1 MGKLDDFFKSII
13 GEKEKKSELEI
24 LEEIEE
30 CLKMKEI
37 DKALEQI
44 KNLEKEH
51 NIFLAL
57 RMVIRSIVEQLDE
70 GEQTGTLNE
79 EDVSRTRERIKETIP
94 VVNALFNPR
103 YRALLMADLAILFY
117 RLDDELNGDI
127 ALRTAINLAENHDDI
142 IREILM
148 NLIRLGLLDKA
159 GYAMKMVREPEKL
172 DVVLVHLAE
181 MFYRTG
187 EEEKAKLI
195 IKHIASPF
203 HKAMALYYIASIEGT
218 QNREEALRILEEA
231 FKMAEKVEDPDAR
244 FELMLK
250 LYDLKHSL
258 LGEALNLREIL
269 SRREVPPQ

>member
-13 GEKEKKSELEI
+13 GGKEKKSELEI

-30 CLKMKEI
+30 YLKMKEI

-57 RMVIRSIVEQLDE
+57 RMVIRSIVEQLDKE
-70 GEQTGTLNE
+70 EQTGTLNE
-79 EDVSRTRERIKETIP
+79 EDVSRTRERIKEMIP
-94 VVNALFNPR
+94 AVNALFNPR

-117 RLDDELNGDI
+117 RLDDELNGDL

-159 GYAMKMVREPEKL
+159 GYAMKMVRDPEKL

-181 MFYRTG
+181 MFYRAG
-187 EEEKAKLI
+187 EVEKAKLI

-218 QNREEALRILEEA
+218 QNREEALRILEGA
-231 FKMAEKVEDPDAR
+231 FKLAEEVEDPDAR

>member
-1 MGKLDDFFKSII
+1 MGKLDDFFKSFM
-13 GEKEKKSELEI
+13 GGKKDKSELEI

-30 CLKMKEI
+30 YLKMGEI
-37 DKALEQI
+37 DEALEQI

-70 GEQTGTLNE
+70 WEQTGTLNE
-79 EDVSRTRERIKETIP
+79 EDLGRIKERIKEMIP

-117 RLDDELNGDI
+117 RLDDELNGDL
-127 ALRTAINLAENHDDI
+127 ALRTAINLAGNHDDI

-172 DVVLVHLAE
+172 DVVLVYLAE
-181 MFYRTG
+181 MFYRAG
-187 EEEKAKLI
+187 EVEKAKLI

-231 FKMAEKVEDPDAR
+231 FKLAEEVGDPDAR

-258 LGEALNLREIL
+258 LGEAFNLREIL
-269 SRREVPPQ
+269 SRREAPSQ